1 MAETGAP
8 LARFGAWAVAAR
20 DFEAEARGR
29 AVDAII
35 DTIGCMLAGAG
46 DPVVTGLR
54 AAFAA
59 EISTGPA
66 PVVGGGLAAPSRAA
80 LINGTA
86 AHALDFDDNFRP
98 ARAHA
103 SAVLVPALLAV
114 AALRPVSGAALVDAY
129 IVGLEAQ
136 AFVGRSVNNAHNL
149 AGWHPTGTV
158 AGIGA
163 AAGVGRLMGLNAGTL
178 AAAMANAVSTAAGA
192 KAQFG
197 TAMKPVH
204 AGLAARNAVEAAQL
218 AAAGIHGNAAIL
230 DHPLGFRALYGGNGG
245 PGWDAAPI
253 GAPLAILGEGLVP
266 KLYPCCGSTHYA
278 LDMVFALKQQHG
290 FAAADVAEVLVEL
303 GRANHANLP
312 YGVPQDAMQAR
323 FSMPYCIALALLQD
337 HLALDDFTPAAIA
350 RPAVQQLLPLTTMTV
365 NDIAIDGTALSG
377 IPHRVK
383 LTLRSGAV
391 LRAERSEV
399 RGSLIEPFS
408 EAEKQRKF
416 MSCLAWAGATQAAA
430 SALHAALRNIDTAND
445 MTTLF
450 ATIFNQEFWQTH

>member
-1 MAETGAP
+1 MTLAEIGTP
-8 LARFGAWAVAAR
+8 LERFGAWAAIAH
-20 DFEAEARGR
+20 DFGAEARSR

-35 DTIGCMLAGAG
+35 DTIACMLAGRG

-54 AAFAA
+54 SAFAE
-59 EISTGPA
+59 EIGTRGSA
-66 PVVGGGLAAPSRAA
+66 PVVGGGVTAPSRAA

-103 SAVLVPALLAV
+103 SAVLVPALLA
-114 AALRPVSGAALVDAY
+114 AAASRSISGAALVDAY

-136 AFVGRSVNNAHNL
+136 AFVGRGVNNAHNL

-163 AAGVGRLMGLNAGTL
+163 AAGVGRLMGLDAGTL
-178 AAAMANAVSTAAGA
+178 AAAMANAVSAAAGA

-218 AAAGIHGNAAIL
+218 AAAGIEGNPAIL
-230 DHPLGFRALYGGNGG
+230 DHALGFRTLYGGGDG
-245 PGWDAAPI
+245 PGWEAAPI

-290 FAAADVAEVLVEL
+290 FVADDVASVQVEL
-303 GRANHANLP
+303 GRANKANLP
-312 YGVPQDAMQAR
+312 YGEPQDAMQAR
-323 FSMPYCIALALLQD
+323 FSMPYCVALALLQD
-337 HLALDDFTPAAIA
+337 HLALDDFTQAAIA
-350 RPAVQQLLPLTTMTV
+350 RPTVRQLLALTTMAI
-365 NDIAIDGTALSG
+365 NDIAADGTAIKG

-383 LTLRSGAV
+383 VTLKSGMV
-391 LRAERSEV
+391 LHAERSEV

-408 EAEKQRKF
+408 EVEKQRKF
-416 MSCLAWAGATQAAA
+416 MSCLAWAGMAPTTA
-430 SALHAALRNIDTAND
+430 STLHAALRD
-445 MTTLF
+445 MDATGDVTMLF
-450 ATIFNQEFWQTH
+450 AAIFHP

>member
-1 MAETGAP
+1 MILAKIETP
-8 LARFGAWAVAAR
+8 LERFGAWAAAAR
-20 DFEAEARGR
+20 DFGAEARGG

-35 DTIGCMLAGAG
+35 DTIGCMLAGIS

-54 AAFAA
+54 AAFVD
-59 EISTGPA
+59 EIGASGPA
-66 PVVGGGLAAPSRAA
+66 PVVGGGLAAPGRAA
-80 LINGTA
+80 LINGTS

-98 ARAHA
+98 ARAHV
-103 SAVLVPALLAV
+103 SAVLVPALLAT
-114 AALRPVSGAALVDAY
+114 AASRPVSGRALVDAY

-136 AFVGRSVNNAHNL
+136 AFVGRGVNNAHNL

-163 AAGVGRLMGLNAGTL
+163 AAGVGRLMGLDAGTL
-178 AAAMANAVSTAAGA
+178 AAAMANAISAAAGV

-218 AAAGIHGNAAIL
+218 AAAGIHGNPAVLNHA
-230 DHPLGFRALYGGNGG
+230 LGFRALYVGGDG
-245 PGWDAAPI
+245 PGWDAASI
-253 GAPLAILGEGLVP
+253 GAPLAILGDGLVP

-278 LDMVFALKQQHG
+278 LDMVFALKRERR
-290 FAAADVAEVLVEL
+290 FAADDVASVQVEL

-312 YGVPQDAMQAR
+312 YGAPQDAMQAR
-323 FSMPYCIALALLQD
+323 FSMPYCIALALVQD
-337 HLALDDFTPAAIA
+337 QLGLEDFTPAAIA
-350 RPAVQQLLPLTTMTV
+350 RPEVRALLPLTTMAV
-365 NDIAIDGTALSG
+365 NAAEGM
-377 IPHRVK
+377 PHLMT

-391 LRAERSEV
+391 LHAERSEV

-416 MSCLAWAGATQAAA
+416 MSCLAWAGVTPTTA
-430 SALHAALRNIDTAND
+430 SALHATLRNIDAAGD
-445 MTTLF
+445 MTALF
-450 ATIFNQEFWQTH
+450 AAIFDH